1 MSKESDIKAGIY
13 WKVYVMYFLF
23 VGGMIAV
30 VAKTFMIQSEGRA
43 NLLSNESDLIQMVQV
58 PVDARRG
65 QILDDQGEP
74 LVTSVSFY
82 EIRMDATVPS
92 DEVFNEGLD
101 SLAQQLSALFHDRTP
116 REYRERIQKARF
128 NKDRFSLIQ
137 RKVSNEQRKK
147 MREMPIFRLPRH
159 KGGLIDDLEII
170 ERKRPYGVLAHRTL
184 GYIKKDVR
192 VGLEAAYDKIL
203 AGEQG
208 IILKQKMATG
218 LKPAGKTLQ
227 ETIDGSDIVTTINKD
242 IQEVAHAEL
251 LHQLEYESARF
262 GTCIVM
268 EVETGHIKAIVNLS
282 RSDNGSYYENYNFA
296 IGQRVYPGSTMKLA
310 SILALLEDGKADI
323 TDSVNATGKYRFYD
337 AELNDVGG
345 GRGRITLQQ
354 AFEYSSNVIAKVIHQ
369 AYAATPLDYI
379 AKLERFGLTD
389 TLGLEILGE
398 PKPNVFRPGDKSWSR
413 ISLPWMSIG
422 YEIQITP
429 MQLLTF
435 YNGIANNG
443 RVMRPMF
450 VKEVWQNGLV
460 QQRFEPV
467 VLRENI
473 ASQENIDKVKLCM
486 EGVVERGSGRQLK
499 SASFKIAGKTGTSRV
514 DQTSSNESLRHQA
527 LFVGY
532 FPAEKPLYSCL
543 VFVAEPKINY
553 SGSTVSGTVFTAI
566 ANKVYSSH
574 LQYQPSYQTTT
585 NRKNDVPQVFFGS
598 SHDIKLVLNRLNVL
612 MKSAS
617 VGDWVVTAKEGEV
630 VTLNNRNIQ
639 KGNVPN
645 VVGMGL
651 RDAIYLLENEGL
663 YVDFTGAGR
672 ITSQSINAGERSYR
686 GALIKLELK

>member
-1 MSKESDIKAGIY
+1 MNQKSGIY
-13 WKVYVMYFLF
+13 WKVYLLYFLF
-23 VGGMIAV
+23 VGAMIAV
-30 VAKTFMIQSEGRA
+30 VVKTFMIQSEGRS
-43 NLLSNESDLIQMVQV
+43 NVLSDESDLIQLVQV
-58 PVDARRG
+58 PIDARRG

-101 SLAQQLSALFHDRTP
+101 SLSQQLSAVFGDRTP
-116 REYRERIQKARF
+116 REYRERIQKAR
-128 NKDRFSLIQ
+128 NKGDRYLLIQ

-147 MREMPIFRLPRH
+147 IRQMPIFRLPRH

-170 ERKRPYGVLAHRTL
+170 ERKRPYGALAHRTL
-184 GYIKKDVR
+184 GYVKEDIR
-192 VGLEAAYDKIL
+192 VGLEATYDKIL

-208 IILKQKMATG
+208 IILKQRMATG
-218 LKPAGKTLQ
+218 LKPTGKTLQ
-227 ETIDGSDIVTTINKD
+227 ETIDGSDIVTTLNKD

-251 LHQLEYESARF
+251 LHQLEYENASF

-282 RSDNGSYYENYNFA
+282 RSDDGSYYENYNFA
-296 IGQRVYPGSTMKLA
+296 VGRRVYPGSTMKLA
-310 SILALLEDGKADI
+310 SLLALLEDGKADL
-323 TDSVNATGKYRFYD
+323 TDSVNAVGKYKFYD

-345 GRGRITLQQ
+345 GKGRITLQQ
-354 AFEYSSNVIAKVIHQ
+354 AFEYSSNVIAKVVHQ
-369 AYAATPLDYI
+369 AYSNNPLDYI
-379 AKLERFGLTD
+379 SKLELFGLTD

-398 PKPNVFRPGDKSWSR
+398 PMPNVYRPGDASWSR

-422 YEIQITP
+422 YEIQLTP

-443 RVMRPMF
+443 TIMRPTF
-450 VKEVWQNGLV
+450 VKEVRQNGFV
-460 QQRFEPV
+460 TQTFEPV

-486 EGVVERGSGRQLK
+486 EGVVERGTGRQLK
-499 SASFKIAGKTGTSRV
+499 SASFHIAGKTGTSRV
-514 DQTSSNESLRHQA
+514 DQTGVGEIQRHQA

-543 VFVAEPKINY
+543 VLVAEPKINY

-574 LQYQPSYQTTT
+574 LEYQTSFQENTT
-585 NRKNDVPQVFFGS
+585 RSREVPPVFFGS
-598 SHDIKLVLNRLNVL
+598 AFDIKLVLNRLNVL
-612 MKSAS
+612 MKSNYSGEWITTSREA
-617 VGDWVVTAKEGEV
+617 EV
-630 VTLNNRNIQ
+630 VALNTRKIE
-639 KGNVPN
+639 KGKVPN

-651 RDAIYLLENEGL
+651 RDALYLLENEGL
-663 YVDFTGAGR
+663 FVDFSGSGKVV
-672 ITSQSINAGERSYR
+672 SQSIVAGSPTYK
-686 GALIKLELK
+686 GTLIKLELR

>member
-1 MSKESDIKAGIY
+1 MNEKSGIY
-13 WKVYVMYFLF
+13 WKVYLLYFLF
-23 VGGMIAV
+23 VGAMIAV
-30 VAKTFMIQSEGRA
+30 VVKTFMIQSEGRS
-43 NLLSNESDLIQMVQV
+43 NVLSDESDLIQLVQV
-58 PVDARRG
+58 SIDARRG

-92 DEVFNEGLD
+92 DKVFNEGLD
-101 SLAQQLSALFHDRTP
+101 SLAQQLSALFGDKTP
-116 REYRERIQKARF
+116 REYRERIQKAR
-128 NKDRFSLIQ
+128 NQGDRFLLIQ
-137 RKVSNEQRKK
+137 RKVSNEQRKRL
-147 MREMPIFRLPRH
+147 REMPIFRLPRH

-170 ERKRPYGVLAHRTL
+170 ERKRPYGALAHRTL
-184 GYIKKDVR
+184 GYIKEGVR
-192 VGLEAAYDKIL
+192 VGLEAAYDNVL

-208 IILKQKMATG
+208 IILKQRMATG

-282 RSDNGSYYENYNFA
+282 RSENGSYYENYNFA

-323 TDSVNATGKYRFYD
+323 SDSVNAVGKYRFYN

-345 GRGRITLQQ
+345 GKGRITLQQ
-354 AFEYSSNVIAKVIHQ
+354 AFEFSSNVIAKVIHQ
-369 AYAATPLDYI
+369 AYSANPLDYI
-379 AKLERFGLTD
+379 AKLEKFGLTD

-398 PKPNVFRPGDKSWSR
+398 PKPTVYRPGDASWSR

-422 YEIQITP
+422 YEIQLTP

-435 YNGIANNG
+435 YNGIANDG
-443 RVMRPMF
+443 TVMRPTF
-450 VKEVWQNGLV
+450 VKEVRHDGFV
-460 QQRFEPV
+460 TKEFKPV
-467 VLRENI
+467 VLRDKI
-473 ASQENIDKVKLCM
+473 ASQVNIDKVKQCM
-486 EGVVERGSGRQLK
+486 EGVVERGTGRQLK
-499 SASFKIAGKTGTSRV
+499 SASFRIAGKTGTARV
-514 DQTSSNESLRHQA
+514 DQTGIGEVQRHQA

-543 VFVAEPKINY
+543 VMVAEPKINY

-574 LQYQPSYQTTT
+574 LQYQASFQEQTSRLKEVPSVL
-585 NRKNDVPQVFFGS
+585 NGSAFDV
-598 SHDIKLVLNRLNVL
+598 KLVLNRLNVL
-612 MKSAS
+612 MKSNYS
-617 VGDWVVTAKEGEV
+617 GEWITTSKDNEV
-630 VTLNNRNIQ
+630 VALETRNIE
-639 KGNVPN
+639 KGKVPN

-651 RDAIYLLENEGL
+651 RDAIYLLENQGL
-663 YVDFTGAGR
+663 FVDFSGSGR
-672 ITSQSINAGERSYR
+672 VVNQSITP
-686 GALIKLELK
+686 GAPVYKGSLIKLELR

>member
-1 MSKESDIKAGIY
+1 MNEKSGIY
-13 WKVYVMYFLF
+13 WKVYLLYFLF
-23 VGGMIAV
+23 VGAMIAV
-30 VAKTFMIQSEGRA
+30 VVKTFMIQSEGRS
-43 NLLSNESDLIQMVQV
+43 NVLSDKSDLIQLVQV
-58 PVDARRG
+58 PIDARRG

-92 DEVFNEGLD
+92 DKIFNEGLD
-101 SLAQQLSALFHDRTP
+101 SLAQQLSVLFGDKTP
-116 REYRERIQKARF
+116 REYRERIQKAR
-128 NKDRFSLIQ
+128 NQGDRFFMIQ

-147 MREMPIFRLPRH
+147 LREMPIFRLPRH

-170 ERKRPYGVLAHRTL
+170 ERKRPYGALAHRTL
-184 GYIKKDVR
+184 GYIKEGVR
-192 VGLEAAYDKIL
+192 VGLEAAYDNVL

-208 IILKQKMATG
+208 IILKQRMATG

-282 RSDNGSYYENYNFA
+282 RSENGSYYENYNFA

-323 TDSVNATGKYRFYD
+323 TDSVNAVGKYRFYN

-345 GRGRITLQQ
+345 GKGRITLQQ

-369 AYAATPLDYI
+369 AYGNTPLDYI
-379 AKLERFGLTD
+379 AQLEKFGLTD

-398 PKPNVFRPGDKSWSR
+398 PKPTVYRPGDASWSR

-422 YEIQITP
+422 YEIQLTP
-429 MQLLTF
+429 MQILTF

-443 RVMRPMF
+443 TVMRPTF
-450 VKEVWQNGLV
+450 VKEVRLDGFV
-460 QQRFEPV
+460 TKEFKPV
-467 VLRENI
+467 VLRDKI
-473 ASQENIDKVKLCM
+473 ASQTNIDKVKQCM
-486 EGVVERGSGRQLK
+486 EGVVERGTGRQLK

-514 DQTSSNESLRHQA
+514 DQTGVGEVQRHQA

-543 VFVAEPKINY
+543 VLVAEPKINY
-553 SGSTVSGTVFTAI
+553 AGSTVSGTVFTAI

-574 LQYQPSYQTTT
+574 LQYQSSFQEYTARLREVPSVL
-585 NRKNDVPQVFFGS
+585 NGSAFDV
-598 SHDIKLVLNRLNVL
+598 KLVLNRLNVL
-612 MKSAS
+612 MKSNYS
-617 VGDWVVTAKEGEV
+617 GDWITTSKENEV
-630 VTLNNRNIQ
+630 VSLETRKIE
-639 KGNVPN
+639 KGKVPN

-651 RDAIYLLENEGL
+651 RDALYLLENHGL
-663 YVDFTGAGR
+663 FVDFAGSGR
-672 ITSQSINAGERSYR
+672 VVSQSITP
-686 GALIKLELK
+686 GAPVYKGSLIKLELR

>member
-1 MSKESDIKAGIY
+1 MSEKSGIY
-13 WKVYVMYFLF
+13 WKVYLLYFLF
-23 VGGMIAV
+23 VGAMIAV
-30 VAKTFMIQSEGRA
+30 VAKTFMIQSEGRS
-43 NLLSNESDLIQMVQV
+43 NVLSDESELIQMVQV
-58 PVDARRG
+58 SIDARRG
-65 QILDDQGEP
+65 QILDDKGEP

-92 DEVFNEGLD
+92 DKVFNEGLD
-101 SLAQQLSALFHDRTP
+101 SLAIQLSSVFGDRSA
-116 REYRERIQKARF
+116 REYRERIQKARHQG
-128 NKDRFSLIQ
+128 DRFLLIQ
-137 RKVSNEQRKK
+137 RKVTNEQRKK
-147 MREMPIFRLPRH
+147 LREMPIFRLPRH

-170 ERKRPYGVLAHRTL
+170 ERKRPFGALAHRTL
-184 GYIKKDVR
+184 GYVKEDIR

-282 RSDNGSYYENYNFA
+282 RSENGSYYENYNFA

-323 TDSVNATGKYRFYD
+323 TDSVNAVGKYKFYD

-345 GRGRITLQQ
+345 GKGRITLQQ
-354 AFEYSSNVIAKVIHQ
+354 AFEFSSNVIAKVVHQ
-369 AYAATPLDYI
+369 AYSSNPLDYL
-379 AKLERFGLTD
+379 AKLDEFGLTD
-389 TLGLEILGE
+389 TLGLEISGE
-398 PKPNVFRPGDKSWSR
+398 PRPTVYRPGDASWSR

-422 YEIQITP
+422 YEIQLTP

-450 VKEVWQNGLV
+450 VSEVRQNGLTTGTYKP
-460 QQRFEPV
+460 F
-467 VLRENI
+467 VLRDKI
-473 ASQENIDKVKLCM
+473 ASQANIDKAKLCM

-499 SASFKIAGKTGTSRV
+499 SASFRIAGKTGTARV
-514 DQTSSNESLRHQA
+514 DQTGVGQIQRHQA

-543 VFVAEPKINY
+543 VLVSEPKINY
-553 SGSTVSGTVFTAI
+553 TGSTVSGTVFTAI
-566 ANKVYSSH
+566 ANKVYSTH
-574 LQYQPSYQTTT
+574 LEFQESFQTSAA
-585 NRKNDVPQVFFGS
+585 RVKEVPPIFYGS
-598 SHDIKLVLNRLNVL
+598 AFDIKLVLNRMNVL
-612 MKSAS
+612 MKSNYT
-617 VGDWVVTAKEGEV
+617 GDWVTTNRENDV
-630 VTLNNRNIQ
+630 VALETRKVE
-639 KGNVPN
+639 KGKVPN
-645 VVGMGL
+645 VLGMGL

-663 YVDFTGAGR
+663 FVDFSGSGKVV
-672 ITSQSINAGERSYR
+672 SQSIGAGSPTYK
-686 GALIKLELK
+686 GALIKLELR

>member
-1 MSKESDIKAGIY
+1 MNEKSGIY
-13 WKVYVMYFLF
+13 WKVYLLYFLF
-23 VGGMIAV
+23 VGAMIAV
-30 VAKTFMIQSEGRA
+30 VVKTFMIQSEGRS
-43 NLLSNESDLIQMVQV
+43 NVLSDESDLIQLVQV
-58 PVDARRG
+58 SIDARRG

-92 DEVFNEGLD
+92 DKVFNEGLD
-101 SLAQQLSALFHDRTP
+101 SLAQQLSALFGDKTP
-116 REYRERIQKARF
+116 REYRERIQKAR
-128 NKDRFSLIQ
+128 NQGDRFLLIQ

-147 MREMPIFRLPRH
+147 LREMPIFRLPRH

-170 ERKRPYGVLAHRTL
+170 ERKRPYGALAHRTL
-184 GYIKKDVR
+184 GYIKEGVR
-192 VGLEAAYDKIL
+192 VGLEAAYDDVL

-208 IILKQKMATG
+208 IILKQRMATG

-282 RSDNGSYYENYNFA
+282 RSENGSYYENYNFA

-323 TDSVNATGKYRFYD
+323 SDSVNAVGKYRFYN

-345 GRGRITLQQ
+345 GKGRITLQQ
-354 AFEYSSNVIAKVIHQ
+354 AFEFSSNVIAKVIHQ
-369 AYAATPLDYI
+369 AYNANPLDYI
-379 AKLERFGLTD
+379 AKLEKFGLTD

-398 PKPNVFRPGDKSWSR
+398 PKPTVYRPGDASWSR

-422 YEIQITP
+422 YEIQLTP

-435 YNGIANNG
+435 YNGIANDG
-443 RVMRPMF
+443 TVMRPTF
-450 VKEVWQNGLV
+450 VKEVRHDGFV
-460 QQRFEPV
+460 TKEFKPV
-467 VLRENI
+467 VLRDKI
-473 ASQENIDKVKLCM
+473 ASQVNIDKVKQCM
-486 EGVVERGSGRQLK
+486 EGVVERGTGRQLK
-499 SASFKIAGKTGTSRV
+499 SASFRIAGKTGTARV
-514 DQTSSNESLRHQA
+514 DQTGIGEVQRHQA

-543 VFVAEPKINY
+543 VMVAEPKINY

-574 LQYQPSYQTTT
+574 LQYQASFQEQTARLKEAPGVL
-585 NRKNDVPQVFFGS
+585 NGS
-598 SHDIKLVLNRLNVL
+598 AFDIKLVLNRLNVL
-612 MKSAS
+612 MKSNYS
-617 VGDWVVTAKEGEV
+617 GEWITTNKDNQVVALET
-630 VTLNNRNIQ
+630 RNIE
-639 KGNVPN
+639 KGKVPN
-645 VVGMGL
+645 VLGMGL
-651 RDAIYLLENEGL
+651 RDALYLLENQGL
-663 YVDFTGAGR
+663 FVDFSGSGR
-672 ITSQSINAGERSYR
+672 VVNQSITPGTPVFKGS
-686 GALIKLELK
+686 LIKLELR